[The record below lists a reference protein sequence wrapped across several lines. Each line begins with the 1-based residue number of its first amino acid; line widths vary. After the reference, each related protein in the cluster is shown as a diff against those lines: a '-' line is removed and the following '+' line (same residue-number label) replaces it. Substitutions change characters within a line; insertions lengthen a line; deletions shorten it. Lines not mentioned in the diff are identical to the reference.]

1 MTLPGP
7 VPVLETERLRLREW
21 READHGPVAAFY
33 ADAAVARFL
42 SKPRDELDVWRFLAA
57 RAGHWSLRGYGPW
70 AVEEKASGRWVGH
83 CGLWCPHGWPEP
95 ELMWSLAPAARGR
108 GYATEAARRAREFA
122 YQILG
127 WTTLVS
133 CIAPENIASQRV
145 AQRLG
150 ASLERTIELMGHQA
164 GLYRHPGPSQI

>member
-1 MTLPGP
+1 MT

-21 READHGPVAAFY
+21 READHVPLAAFY

-42 SKPRDELDVWRFLAA
+42 SVPRDRADVWRFLAV

-70 AVEEKASGRWVGH
+70 ALEEKASGRWVGH
-83 CGLWCPHGWPEP
+83 CGLWSPHGWPEP

-108 GYATEAARRAREFA
+108 GYATEAARRARDFA
-122 YQILG
+122 YQALG

-133 CIAPENIASQRV
+133 CIVPENVASQGV

-150 ASLERTIELMGHQA
+150 ATLERTIELMGHQT
-164 GLYRHPGPSQI
+164 GLYRHPSPSKS